1 MAGIV
6 TFDSGRE
13 PLNSNHAAPGSV
25 RGKEPRVRPFAVLGC
40 PLRFTLIVFV
50 ALTFLSGPALVY
62 AQATEPSEYQLK
74 AAFLF
79 NFAKFIDWPKNVLG
93 GPQSPFT
100 ICGLGQDPFGHILD
114 DELQGKVIGDR
125 PLATRRLKGTEEA
138 RRCQIVFVS
147 SSEGAHLTEIFE
159 SLRGASVLLVGE
171 TTGFASSGGA
181 IEFTIEDNRV
191 RFTINTD
198 TADRTGLSFSSKLLS
213 LARLV
218 HDEGHSKGG

>member
-1 MAGIV
+1 MTGIL
-6 TFDSGRE
+6 TFDSGLG
-13 PLNSNHAAPGSV
+13 PLNSNHAALGSV
-25 RGKEPRVRPFAVLGC
+25 REKEPRLCAILGDS
-40 PLRFTLIVFV
+40 LRFTLIVFM
-50 ALTFLSGPALVY
+50 ALTFLLGSVFVY

-79 NFAKFIDWPKNVLG
+79 NFAKFIDWPKNAFAN
-93 GPQSPFT
+93 PQSPFT
-100 ICGLGQDPFGHILD
+100 ICVLGQDPFGHILD
-114 DELQGKVIGDR
+114 DELQGKMIGGR
-125 PLATRRLKGTEEA
+125 PLATRLLKDTAEA
-138 RRCQIVFVS
+138 RRCQILFIS
-147 SSEGAHLTEIFE
+147 SSESAHLTEIFE
-159 SLRGASVLLVGE
+159 SLRVANVLLVGE